1 MNVTDVQVV
10 SQLHELLRRRLAVD
24 VPEANTDLFDSGL
37 LDSLGL
43 VMLISAVEEEFDCE
57 LPLDDLDLD
66 HFRSLERIAEY
77 LGALGV
83 VRTRGAC

>member
-1 MNVTDVQVV
+1 MNVTDVQVIR
-10 SQLHELLRRRLAVD
+10 QLHELLRRRLAID
-24 VPEANTDLFDSGL
+24 VPEAHTDLFGPGL

-43 VMLISAVEEEFDCE
+43 VMLISALEEQFDCE

-77 LGALGV
+77 LGSLGV
-83 VRTRGAC
+83 VPTRGVC